1 MTDFF
6 DSLQVATRIDGSPY
20 GVSRESIR
28 EFCEASLDFN
38 PLHLDDDYAKG
49 RFGRTTFGGII
60 MHGMNSF
67 GLVTRMLTDWAYE
80 GGGVHRRLETRWLV
94 PVKPGD
100 TIRPAA
106 EVKAKQRTEKSR
118 WVTMSVEVTNQR
130 GEAVASGEALIEFP
144 TAAA

>member
-1 MTDFF
+1 
-6 DSLQVATRIDGSPY
+6 
-20 GVSRESIR
+20 
-28 EFCEASLDFN
+28 
-38 PLHLDDDYAKG
+38 
-49 RFGRTTFGGII
+49 
-60 MHGMNSF
+60 
-67 GLVTRMLTDWAYE
+67 
-80 GGGVHRRLETRWLV
+80 V

>member
-1 MTDFF
+1 
-6 DSLQVATRIDGSPY
+6 
-20 GVSRESIR
+20 
-28 EFCEASLDFN
+28 
-38 PLHLDDDYAKG
+38 
-49 RFGRTTFGGII
+49 